1 MLWKKGCLPD
11 SHLNSKEQLWLWNEP
26 WVHGALLWMSEW
38 RMDLGSAVWFSAPL
52 CDMASAGH
60 KIHWK
65 IPPCVL
71 CCCKFRLCC
80 LIQNGSVKHMLA
92 AVKRDSVCW
101 SSQLCHPRKYQL
113 FMHWSRGAPAAV
125 PNWLLS
131 SAQRNFTL
139 SRVPWLWC
147 RNLRGQAEWVPT
159 NPWQPWAPPQIV
171 ADFWARELLSG
182 AVGWLSMFWSCFAAL
197 NQNHCEEIEN

>member
-1 MLWKKGCLPD
+1 MMSLQWKIGFMLWKKGCLPD

-52 CDMASAGH
+52 CHVASAGH

-80 LIQNGSVKHMLA
+80 LIQRGTVKHMLA

-101 SSQLCHPRKYQL
+101 SSQLCHPRKHQL
-113 FMHWSRGAPAAV
+113 FMHWSTSGA
-125 PNWLLS
+125 
-131 SAQRNFTL
+131 
-139 SRVPWLWC
+139 
-147 RNLRGQAEWVPT
+147 G
-159 NPWQPWAPPQIV
+159 
-171 ADFWARELLSG
+171 ELLQLSQTGSSVQHKETLPCPGCLGYDVEIWG
-182 AVGWLSMFWSCFAAL
+182 ARQSEFQQIHDSHEPLL
-197 NQNHCEEIEN
+197 KL